1 MSIEIKEITTSRQL
15 REYIYF
21 PRSIYKDDS
30 HWVPPLYS
38 DEFDF
43 HNPKRNSA
51 LQYSE
56 GIRLMAYRS
65 SQAVGRI
72 MGIIN
77 KKYNDQHGEQTA
89 RFFQLDCINDPDVAH
104 ALIDE
109 IEKWAT
115 LKGMNKVIGP
125 YGFSDKDPQG
135 LQIEGF
141 AHLPVIATQRIL
153 LICKNW

>member
-1 MSIEIKEITTSRQL
+1 MNIEIKEIVTPPQL

-21 PRSIYKDDS
+21 PQTIYKNDS
-30 HWVPPLYS
+30 HWVPPIYS

-56 GIRLMAYRS
+56 VIRLMAYREKKS
-65 SQAVGRI
+65 VGRI
-72 MGIIN
+72 MGIVN
-77 KKYNDQHGEQTA
+77 KKYNDQHNERTG
-89 RFFQLDCINDPDVAH
+89 RFFQLDCVNDTEVAH
-104 ALIDE
+104 VLISK
-109 IEKWAT
+109 IEKWVKS
-115 LKGMNKVIGP
+115 KGMTKVIGP

-141 AHLPVIATQRIL
+141 DHLPVIATPTNPAYLQ
-153 LICKNW
+153 N